1 MRIIRQGFTEL
12 QQEISLFSIVFY
24 ANIDLFQFSQIK
36 IFVSQNETSTITYHS
51 IENFMGYKMMLNS
64 RSKYAVFKISSIPQ

>member
-1 MRIIRQGFTEL
+1 MRIIREGFTEL

-36 IFVSQNETSTITYHS
+36 IFVILSHITNV
-51 IENFMGYKMMLNS
+51 IFQS
-64 RSKYAVFKISSIPQ
+64 R

>member
-12 QQEISLFSIVFY
+12 QREISLFSIVVY

-36 IFVSQNETSTITYHS
+36 VFVIV
-51 IENFMGYKMMLNS
+51 KM
-64 RSKYAVFKISSIPQ
+64 KPQL

>member
-24 ANIDLFQFSQIK
+24 ANINLFQFSQIK
-36 IFVSQNETSTITYHS
+36 IFVIV
-51 IENFMGYKMMLNS
+51 KV
-64 RSKYAVFKISSIPQ
+64 KPSIPFDREFHGLQNDATL